1 MEQAKLAR
9 FLLRKKVKGDERYGK
24 HNSGI
29 TWWAG
34 KGVCCIPHPWS
45 LVILQRGVEVFCLYP
60 GQNPQDY
67 ADQLRLKIE
76 NSRDAWIILAD
87 ILGGSVHTALS
98 QLTAFGDVTI
108 LSGMNLNLVLS
119 VLLGDHDD
127 VSEKRMAHIMDE
139 AKSRNHL

>member
-1 MEQAKLAR
+1 M
-9 FLLRKKVKGDERYGK
+9 
-24 HNSGI
+24 
-29 TWWAG
+29 
-34 KGVCCIPHPWS
+34 
-45 LVILQRGVEVFCLYP
+45 EVFCLYP

-98 QLTAFGDVTI
+98 QLTAFGDVTV

-119 VLLGDHDD
+119 VLLSDHDD

-139 AKSRNHL
+139 AKLIMIGLHDKTRKDLLEKQE

>member
-1 MEQAKLAR
+1 MANIILASHGELAKGMLHSASMII
-9 FLLRKKVKGDERYGK
+9 GDLTK
-24 HNSGI
+24 
-29 TWWAG
+29 
-34 KGVCCIPHPWS
+34 
-45 LVILQRGVEVFCLYP
+45 GVEVFCLYP

-67 ADQLRLKIE
+67 ADQFRLKIE

-119 VLLGDHDD
+119 VLP
-127 VSEKRMAHIMDE
+127 VSYTHLPSSKE
-139 AKSRNHL
+139 ALDTLILIGRSGCPCAWRCARS

>member
-1 MEQAKLAR
+1 MANIILASHGELAKGMLHSASMIIGD
-9 FLLRKKVKGDERYGK
+9 LTKV
-24 HNSGI
+24 
-29 TWWAG
+29 
-34 KGVCCIPHPWS
+34 
-45 LVILQRGVEVFCLYP
+45 VEVFCLYP

-98 QLTAFGDVTI
+98 QLTAFGDVTV

-139 AKSRNHL
+139 AKTGITCRKSIDKQEEEDF

>member
-1 MEQAKLAR
+1 MANIILASHGELAKGMLHSASMII
-9 FLLRKKVKGDERYGK
+9 GDLTK
-24 HNSGI
+24 
-29 TWWAG
+29 
-34 KGVCCIPHPWS
+34 
-45 LVILQRGVEVFCLYP
+45 GVEVFCLYP

-87 ILGGSVHTALS
+87 ILV
-98 QLTAFGDVTI
+98 

-139 AKSRNHL
+139 AKTGITCRKSIDKQEEEDF

>member
-1 MEQAKLAR
+1 MANIILASHGELAKGMLHSASMII
-9 FLLRKKVKGDERYGK
+9 GDLTK
-24 HNSGI
+24 
-29 TWWAG
+29 
-34 KGVCCIPHPWS
+34 
-45 LVILQRGVEVFCLYP
+45 GVEVFCLYP

-98 QLTAFGDVTI
+98 QLTAFGDVTV

-119 VLLGDHDD
+119 VLLAIMMMS
-127 VSEKRMAHIMDE
+127 VRSVWHILWMRLKQE
-139 AKSRNHL
+139 SPVERA

>member
-1 MEQAKLAR
+1 MANIILASHGELAKGMLHSASMII
-9 FLLRKKVKGDERYGK
+9 GDLTK
-24 HNSGI
+24 
-29 TWWAG
+29 
-34 KGVCCIPHPWS
+34 
-45 LVILQRGVEVFCLYP
+45 GVEVFCLYP

-108 LSGMNLNLVLS
+108 LSGMNLTC
-119 VLLGDHDD
+119 
-127 VSEKRMAHIMDE
+127 R
-139 AKSRNHL
+139 KSIDKQEEEDF